1 MNKCLFIH
9 LSVHLSVCPSIH
21 PFIHLS
27 ARPSVC
33 LSIRPSIHPFIHL
46 SAHLSVCLSVYLSV
60 HPGTHS
66 HVNYITYAN
75 TYQFTVCCVN
85 RYYKFR
91 PFLPDVAEQTTI
103 GHERHNDIGGET
115 SNRIHT
121 ESDDMEN
128 IRVIK
133 SLHFHTLSH
142 NVCSSCLIKETY
154 CESQWRHKVWGAQL
168 RMFIRYV
175 LAITQLKFLVYN
187 VYTDCTSILTVQS
200 LY

>member
-1 MNKCLFIH
+1 MSVH
-9 LSVHLSVCPSIH
+9 PSVHLSVCLSIH
-21 PFIHLS
+21 LFIHLS
-27 ARPSVC
+27 ARLSVCLSVC
-33 LSIRPSIHPFIHL
+33 LSIRPSIHPFIHVCP
-46 SAHLSVCLSVYLSV
+46 SVCLSVYLSV

-66 HVNYITYAN
+66 HVNYITNAN

-103 GHERHNDIGGET
+103 GHERHNDVGGET

-154 CESQWRHKVWGAQL
+154 CESQRRQGAQL

-175 LAITQLKFLVYN
+175 LAITQLKFLVYKI
-187 VYTDCTSILTVQS
+187 YTDCTSILTVRS